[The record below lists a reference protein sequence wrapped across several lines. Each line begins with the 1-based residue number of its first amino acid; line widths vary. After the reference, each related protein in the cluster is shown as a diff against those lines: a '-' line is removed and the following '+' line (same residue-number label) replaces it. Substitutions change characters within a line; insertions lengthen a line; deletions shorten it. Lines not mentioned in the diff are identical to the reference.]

1 MAGSTNSAGSTGQAN
16 SLAERQRTAAAPPAI
31 EGLRRLA
38 RTHGG
43 WLVGLCGALLCAVGW
58 YGVSGERY
66 EARQLPYLASATIP
80 GAALIVAGAVLVVGT
95 RRETARAPAGTSV
108 ENAELRR
115 MMGRLYEL
123 LVEPEPSEAA
133 AGAGAG
139 AAWVTVPGGARYHRS
154 GCSLVRGKSG
164 VTPVDAAAARD
175 RDLRPCRVCDPGVAD
190 ERPGPRETGER
201 SGGVFG
207 GDVGTDGP
215 SAPGADG

>member
-1 MAGSTNSAGSTGQAN
+1 M
-16 SLAERQRTAAAPPAI
+16 
-31 EGLRRLA
+31 A

-95 RRETARAPAGTSV
+95 RRGTAEAAGTSV

-123 LVEPEPSEAA
+123 LVEPEPTDAA

-154 GCSLVRGKSG
+154 GCSLVRGKDG
-164 VTPVDAAAARD
+164 VAPVGATAVRD
-175 RDLRPCRVCDPGVAD
+175 RDLRPCRLCDP
-190 ERPGPRETGER
+190 
-201 SGGVFG
+201 
-207 GDVGTDGP
+207 GTDGP

>member
-1 MAGSTNSAGSTGQAN
+1 M
-16 SLAERQRTAAAPPAI
+16 
-31 EGLRRLA
+31 A

-43 WLVGLCGALLCAVGW
+43 WFVGLCGALLCAVGW

-95 RRETARAPAGTSV
+95 RRGTAEAAAGTSV

-123 LVEPEPSEAA
+123 LVEPEPTDAA
-133 AGAGAG
+133 AEVGAG

-154 GCSLVRGKSG
+154 GCSLVRGKNG
-164 VTPVDAAAARD
+164 VTPVDAAAVRD
-175 RDLRPCRVCDPGVAD
+175 RDLRPCRLCDPGPAAGSSA
-190 ERPGPRETGER
+190 RGAAGGR
-201 SGGVFG
+201 SDGAFG
-207 GDVGTDGP
+207 GDAGTDGP

>member
-1 MAGSTNSAGSTGQAN
+1 M
-16 SLAERQRTAAAPPAI
+16 
-31 EGLRRLA
+31 A

-43 WLVGLCGALLCAVGW
+43 RLVALCGALLCAVGW

-80 GAALIVAGAVLVVGT
+80 GAALIVAGAVLMVGP
-95 RRETARAPAGTSV
+95 RRGAAQAPAETSV

-123 LVEPEPSEAA
+123 LVEPEPTEAA
-133 AGAGAG
+133 VELDVG

-154 GCSLVRGKSG
+154 GCSLVRGKDG
-164 VTPVDAAAARD
+164 VRPVDAAAVRD
-175 RDLRPCRVCDPGVAD
+175 RDLRPCRVCDPDVAD
-190 ERPGPRETGER
+190 AAAGSGPRGAVGERPGVRESGAVGER
-201 SGGVFG
+201 SGGASG

-215 SAPGADG
+215 SAHGADG

>member
-1 MAGSTNSAGSTGQAN
+1 M
-16 SLAERQRTAAAPPAI
+16 
-31 EGLRRLA
+31 A

-43 WLVGLCGALLCAVGW
+43 WLVALCGALLCAVGW

-95 RRETARAPAGTSV
+95 RRGAAQAPADTSV

-123 LVEPEPSEAA
+123 LVEPEPTEAVVEV
-133 AGAGAG
+133 GAG

-154 GCSLVRGKSG
+154 GCSLVRGKNG
-164 VTPVDAAAARD
+164 VRPVDAAAVRD
-175 RDLRPCRVCDPGVAD
+175 RDLRPCRVCDPGPADAAAGSGLRGAVGERPGVRESGVAD
-190 ERPGPRETGER
+190 ERHGLRETGER
-201 SGGVFG
+201 SGWASG